1 MKHQPPGVLCLEGDW
16 NHEDP
21 VDRQTIEPALEML
34 DRMGILQIHH
44 RNVNTLP
51 ELWRH
56 LNNWDSNALRDF
68 RFLYLGFHGEPE
80 FLDIGGDPLGL
91 DTLGAK
97 LEGRCTDRVIFMSSC
112 GTLESSDDSLNRFCK
127 KTGIDAIVGYTEDV
141 DFVEAAAFEM
151 ILFSYLT
158 EMPFGARGPRTL
170 FKKVTEQFPDF
181 TYRLGFRVATKT
193 WVSEAAEYI
202 P

>member
-56 LNNWDSNALRDF
+56 LNNWDSNALR
-68 RFLYLGFHGEPE
+68 
-80 FLDIGGDPLGL
+80 
-91 DTLGAK
+91 
-97 LEGRCTDRVIFMSSC
+97 
-112 GTLESSDDSLNRFCK
+112 
-127 KTGIDAIVGYTEDV
+127 
-141 DFVEAAAFEM
+141 AAA
-151 ILFSYLT
+151 
-158 EMPFGARGPRTL
+158 GCGR
-170 FKKVTEQFPDF
+170 
-181 TYRLGFRVATKT
+181 
-193 WVSEAAEYI
+193 AE
-202 P
+202 